1 MLLSSIFHRCRWII
15 MVAIALAVNLTIAVT
30 PANATGVYDMPI
42 SPSADNWVL
51 DDAKQ
56 ITRLNESNLNKDLQK
71 LADNTGQE
79 VRYVTIHR
87 LDYGETAQSF
97 AEQLFA
103 RWFSTPDEG
112 ANQTVVVLDDVTNNI
127 GLKSGEATA
136 ALLPADIAESIT
148 QETMK
153 APLLKNN
160 SYNRAF
166 GDATVRL
173 AAVLAGEPDPGP
185 PIIEETINVEGTFAT
200 AEETE
205 ENRTFSTWV
214 VVVLLILA
222 TVIPMVTYYWY
233 LSVGG

>member
-1 MLLSSIFHRCRWII
+1 
-15 MVAIALAVNLTIAVT
+15 MVAIALAINLTIAA
-30 PANATGVYDMPI
+30 PANATGVYDMPLNA
-42 SPSADNWVL
+42 SSDNWVL

-56 ITRLNESNLNKDLQK
+56 ITRLNESNLNKDLK
-71 LADNTGQE
+71 NLAAATGQE

-103 RWFSTPDEG
+103 RWFPTPEAG

-127 GLKSGEATA
+127 GLKSGEETAT
-136 ALLPADIAESIT
+136 LLPAEIAESIT

-153 APLLKNN
+153 APLIKSN

-173 AAVLAGEPDPGP
+173 SAILAGEPDPGP

-205 ENRTFSTWV
+205 ENRTSSTWI

-222 TVIPMVTYYWY
+222 TVIPMATYYWY
-233 LSVGG
+233 QSSGG

>member
-1 MLLSSIFHRCRWII
+1 MRLSSIFQRCRWIAV
-15 MVAIALAVNLTIAVT
+15 VAIALALNLTIAS
-30 PANATGVYDMPI
+30 PASATGVYDMPI
-42 SPSADNWVL
+42 TPNVDNWVL

-56 ITRLNESNLNKDLQK
+56 ITRLNESNLNRDLKK
-71 LADNTGQE
+71 LAETTGQE
-79 VRYVTIHR
+79 VRYVTINR
-87 LDYGETAQSF
+87 LDYGESAQSF
-97 AEQLFA
+97 SEQLFG
-103 RWFSTPDEG
+103 RWFSTPEAG
-112 ANQTVVVLDDVTNNI
+112 ANKTVIVLDDVTNNI
-127 GLKSGEATA
+127 GIKSGEETL
-136 ALLPADIAESIT
+136 ALLPEELAQSIT

-173 AAVLAGEPDPGP
+173 AAVLSGELDPGP
-185 PIIEETINVEGTFAT
+185 PVVEETINVEGTFAT

-233 LSVGG
+233 ISAGG

>member
-1 MLLSSIFHRCRWII
+1 
-15 MVAIALAVNLTIAVT
+15 MVAIALAISLTIAA
-30 PANATGVYDMPI
+30 PANATGVYDMPL
-42 SPSADNWVL
+42 SPNADNWVL
-51 DDAKQ
+51 DDANQ

-71 LADNTGQE
+71 LAAATGQE

-103 RWFSTPDEG
+103 RWFSTPESG
-112 ANQTVVVLDDVTNNI
+112 SNQTVIVLDDVTNSI
-127 GLKSGEATA
+127 GLKAGEETAT
-136 ALLPADIAESIT
+136 LLLEDIAESIT

-160 SYNRAF
+160 SYNQAF
-166 GDATVRL
+166 DDATVRL
-173 AAVLAGEPDPGP
+173 AAVLAGDPDPGP

-205 ENRTFSTWV
+205 ENRTSSIWIV
-214 VVVLLILA
+214 VILLILA
-222 TVIPMVTYYWY
+222 TVIPMATYYWY
-233 LSVGG
+233 QSIGG

>member
-1 MLLSSIFHRCRWII
+1 MLLSSIVQRCQW
-15 MVAIALAVNLTIAVT
+15 LAVVVIVLVLNLSVAS
-30 PANATGVYDMPI
+30 PANATGVYDMPLT
-42 SPSADNWVL
+42 PNVDNWVL
-51 DDAKQ
+51 DDANQ
-56 ITRLNESNLNKDLQK
+56 ITRLNESNLNKDLKK
-71 LADNTGQE
+71 LADDTGQE
-79 VRYVTIHR
+79 VHYVTIHR

-97 AEQLFA
+97 SEQLFS
-103 RWFSTPDEG
+103 RWYSTPEAG
-112 ANQTVVVLDDVTNNI
+112 ANKTVIVLDDVTNNI
-127 GLKSGEATA
+127 GIKSGEETS
-136 ALLPADIAESIT
+136 ALLSEEIAESLT

-153 APLLKNN
+153 APLVKNN

-173 AAVLAGEPDPGP
+173 AAVLAGNPDPGP
-185 PIIEETINVEGTFAT
+185 PVIEDTINVEGTFAT

-222 TVIPMVTYYWY
+222 TVIPMATYYWY

>member
-1 MLLSSIFHRCRWII
+1 MVLSSIFQRFCWL
-15 MVAIALAVNLTIAVT
+15 VAIALAVNLTIAA
-30 PANATGVYDMPI
+30 PASATGVYDMPLNA
-42 SPSADNWVL
+42 STDSWVL
-51 DDAKQ
+51 DDANK

-71 LADNTGQE
+71 LAATTGQE
-79 VRYVTIHR
+79 IRYVTIHR

-97 AEQLFA
+97 TEQLFD
-103 RWFSTPDEG
+103 RWFPSPEAG

-127 GLKSGEATA
+127 GLKSGEETAT
-136 ALLPADIAESIT
+136 LLPAEIADSIA

-185 PIIEETINVEGTFAT
+185 PVIEETIQVEGTFAT

-205 ENRTFSTWV
+205 ENRTGSTWI
-214 VVVLLILA
+214 VVVLLIVS
-222 TVIPMVTYYWY
+222 TVIPMATYYWY
-233 LSVGG
+233 QSMGG

>member
-15 MVAIALAVNLTIAVT
+15 VVAIALAINLTVIA

-42 SPSADNWVL
+42 NPSVDNWVL
-51 DDAKQ
+51 DDANQ
-56 ITRLNESNLNKDLQK
+56 ITRLNESNLNKDLRK
-71 LADNTGQE
+71 LAAETGQE

-87 LDYGETAQSF
+87 LDYGETTQSF

-103 RWFSTPDEG
+103 RWFPTPEAG
-112 ANQTVVVLDDVTNNI
+112 ANQTVIVLDDVTNNI
-127 GLKSGEATA
+127 GIKVGEETA
-136 ALLPADIAESIT
+136 ALLSAEIADSIT

-153 APLLKNN
+153 APLLKSN

-166 GDATVRL
+166 DDATVRL

-185 PIIEETINVEGTFAT
+185 PVMEETINVEGTFAT
-200 AEETE
+200 AAETE
-205 ENRTFSTWV
+205 ENRTSSTWI

-222 TVIPMVTYYWY
+222 TVIPMATYYWY
-233 LSVGG
+233 QSIGG

>member
-1 MLLSSIFHRCRWII
+1 MVLSSIFQRFCWL
-15 MVAIALAVNLTIAVT
+15 VAIALAVNLTIAA
-30 PANATGVYDMPI
+30 PASATGVYDMPLNA
-42 SPSADNWVL
+42 STDSWVL
-51 DDAKQ
+51 DDANK
-56 ITRLNESNLNKDLQK
+56 ITRLAESNLNKDLQK
-71 LADNTGQE
+71 LAANTGQE
-79 VRYVTIHR
+79 IRYVTIHR

-97 AEQLFA
+97 TEQLFD
-103 RWFSTPDEG
+103 RWFPTAEAG

-127 GLKSGEATA
+127 GLKSGEETAT
-136 ALLPADIAESIT
+136 LLPAEIADSIA

-185 PIIEETINVEGTFAT
+185 PVIEETIQVEGTFAT

-205 ENRTFSTWV
+205 ENRTGSTWI
-214 VVVLLILA
+214 VVVLLIVS
-222 TVIPMVTYYWY
+222 TVIPMATYYWY
-233 LSVGG
+233 QSMGG

>member
-1 MLLSSIFHRCRWII
+1 MLLSSIFRCCRWIAV
-15 MVAIALAVNLTIAVT
+15 VAIALALNLTIVAA
-30 PANATGVYDMPI
+30 PAHATGMYDMPLN
-42 SPSADNWVL
+42 PSSDGWVL
-51 DDAKQ
+51 DGAQ
-56 ITRLNESNLNKDLQK
+56 RITRLNESNLNKDLQK
-71 LADNTGQE
+71 LSDQTGQD

-97 AEQLFA
+97 ADQLFT
-103 RWFSTPDEG
+103 RWFPTPDVG
-112 ANQTVVVLDDVTNNI
+112 ANQTVVVLDDVTNTI
-127 GLKSGEATA
+127 GLASGEETS
-136 ALLPADIAESIT
+136 ALLTAEIAESLT

-160 SYNRAF
+160 SYNQAF

-173 AAVLAGEPDPGP
+173 ASVLAGEADPGP

-205 ENRTFSTWV
+205 EHRTISTWV

-222 TVIPMVTYYWY
+222 TVIPMATYYWY
-233 LSVGG
+233 ISIGG

>member
-1 MLLSSIFHRCRWII
+1 MLLSSIFHRCRWITV
-15 MVAIALAVNLTIAVT
+15 VAIALALNLTIAAAPVH
-30 PANATGVYDMPI
+30 ATGMYDMPI
-42 SPSADNWVL
+42 NASSDSWVL
-51 DDAKQ
+51 DDAQ
-56 ITRLNESNLNKDLQK
+56 RITRLNESNLNKDLQK
-71 LADNTGQE
+71 LSDQTGQD

-97 AEQLFA
+97 SEQLFA
-103 RWFSTPDEG
+103 RWFPTPAVG
-112 ANQTVVVLDDVTNNI
+112 ANQTIVVVDDVTNTI
-127 GLKSGEATA
+127 GLASGEDTSAFLNA
-136 ALLPADIAESIT
+136 EIADSII

-160 SYNRAF
+160 SYDRAF
-166 GDATVRL
+166 GDATTRL
-173 AAVLAGEPDPGP
+173 AAVLAGDADPGP

-205 ENRTFSTWV
+205 ENRAISTWV

-222 TVIPMVTYYWY
+222 TVIPMATYYWY

>member
-1 MLLSSIFHRCRWII
+1 MI
-15 MVAIALAVNLTIAVT
+15 AIALAINLTGAT

-42 SPSADNWVL
+42 SASSDNWVL

-56 ITRLNESNLNKDLQK
+56 ITRLNESNLNKELQK
-71 LADNTGQE
+71 LSAATGQE

-97 AEQLFA
+97 AEQLFN
-103 RWFSTPDEG
+103 RWFPTSEAG

-127 GLKSGEATA
+127 GIKYGEETA
-136 ALLPADIAESIT
+136 ALLSEEIADSIT

-205 ENRTFSTWV
+205 ENRTSSTWIV
-214 VVVLLILA
+214 VILLILA
-222 TVIPMVTYYWY
+222 TVIPMATYWWY
-233 LSVGG
+233 QSAGG

>member
-1 MLLSSIFHRCRWII
+1 MLLSSIFHRCRWIVV
-15 MVAIALAVNLTIAVT
+15 VAIALVINLTTTT
-30 PANATGVYDMPI
+30 PANATGVYAMPI
-42 SPSADNWVL
+42 APNADNWVL

-56 ITRLNESNLNKDLQK
+56 ITRLNESNLNKDLKK
-71 LADNTGQE
+71 LAEATGQE

-97 AEQLFA
+97 SEQLFK
-103 RWFSTPDEG
+103 RWFPTAEAG

-127 GLKSGEATA
+127 GLTSGEETA
-136 ALLPADIAESIT
+136 ALLPEEIAESIT

-153 APLLKNN
+153 APLLKSN

-166 GDATVRL
+166 SDATIRL
-173 AAVLAGEPDPGP
+173 ASVLAGEPDPGP
-185 PIIEETINVEGTFAT
+185 PLIEETINVEGTFAT

-233 LSVGG
+233 ISAGG

>member
-1 MLLSSIFHRCRWII
+1 MLLSSIFHRCRWIVV
-15 MVAIALAVNLTIAVT
+15 VAIALAINLTIAA
-30 PANATGVYDMPI
+30 PASATGVYDMPLN
-42 SPSADNWVL
+42 PSVDNWVL

-56 ITRLNESNLNKDLQK
+56 ITRLNESNLNKDLKK
-71 LADNTGQE
+71 LAAETGQE

-97 AEQLFA
+97 AEQLFD
-103 RWFSTPDEG
+103 RWFSTSEAG
-112 ANQTVVVLDDVTNNI
+112 ANQTIVVLDDVTNNI
-127 GLKSGEATA
+127 GLKAGEDTA
-136 ALLPADIAESIT
+136 ALLTEEIAESIT

-153 APLLKNN
+153 APLLESN

-166 GDATVRL
+166 DDATVRL
-173 AAVLAGEPDPGP
+173 AAVLAGNPDPGP
-185 PIIEETINVEGTFAT
+185 PVIEETINVEGTFAT

-205 ENRTFSTWV
+205 ENRTSSTWI

-222 TVIPMVTYYWY
+222 TVIPMATYYWY

>member
-1 MLLSSIFHRCRWII
+1 MLLSSIFHRCRWIVV
-15 MVAIALAVNLTIAVT
+15 VAIALTINLINIP

-42 SPSADNWVL
+42 APNSDNWVL

-56 ITRLNESNLNKDLQK
+56 ITRLNENNLNKDLK
-71 LADNTGQE
+71 KIAVATGQE

-97 AEQLFA
+97 AEQLFN
-103 RWFSTPDEG
+103 RWFPTPEAG
-112 ANQTVVVLDDVTNNI
+112 TNQTVVVLDDVTNNI
-127 GLKSGEATA
+127 GLKAGEETA
-136 ALLPADIAESIT
+136 ALLTDEIAESIT
-148 QETMK
+148 EETMK

-160 SYNRAF
+160 SYNQAF

-185 PIIEETINVEGTFAT
+185 PVIEETINVEGTFAT

-205 ENRTFSTWV
+205 ANRTSSTWV

-222 TVIPMVTYYWY
+222 TVIPMATYYWY
-233 LSVGG
+233 QSAGG

>member
-1 MLLSSIFHRCRWII
+1 MLLSSIFQRCRWIAV
-15 MVAIALAVNLTIAVT
+15 VAIALALNLTIAS
-30 PANATGVYDMPI
+30 PAGATGVYDMPLT
-42 SPSADNWVL
+42 PNLDNWVL

-56 ITRLNESNLNKDLQK
+56 ITRLNESNLNKDLKK
-71 LADNTGQE
+71 LAEITGQE

-97 AEQLFA
+97 SEQLFD
-103 RWFSTPDEG
+103 RWFSTPEAG
-112 ANQTVVVLDDVTNNI
+112 ANKTVVVLDDVTNNI
-127 GLKSGEATA
+127 GIKSGEETST
-136 ALLPADIAESIT
+136 LLPEEIAQSIT

-153 APLLKNN
+153 APLIKSN

-173 AAVLAGEPDPGP
+173 AAVLSGELDPGP
-185 PIIEETINVEGTFAT
+185 PVIEETINVEGTFAT

-222 TVIPMVTYYWY
+222 TVIPMATYYWY

>member
-1 MLLSSIFHRCRWII
+1 MRLSSIFYRCRWIVV
-15 MVAIALAVNLTIAVT
+15 VAIAITVNLIFPS

-42 SPSADNWVL
+42 APNSDNWVL

-56 ITRLNESNLNKDLQK
+56 ITRLNENNLNKDLKK
-71 LADNTGQE
+71 LAASTGQE

-97 AEQLFA
+97 SEQLFN
-103 RWFSTPDEG
+103 RWFPSPEAA
-112 ANQTVVVLDDVTNNI
+112 ANQTIVVLDDVTNNI
-127 GLKSGEATA
+127 GLTAGEETAT
-136 ALLPADIAESIT
+136 LLTADIAESIT
-148 QETMK
+148 DETMK

-166 GDATVRL
+166 DDATQRL

-185 PIIEETINVEGTFAT
+185 PLIEETINVEGTFAT

-205 ENRTFSTWV
+205 ANRTSSTWV

-233 LSVGG
+233 QSVGG

>member
-1 MLLSSIFHRCRWII
+1 MVLSSIFQRLCWL
-15 MVAIALAVNLTIAVT
+15 VAIALAVNLTIAA
-30 PANATGVYDMPI
+30 PASATGVYDMPLNA
-42 SPSADNWVL
+42 STDSWVL
-51 DDAKQ
+51 DDANK

-71 LADNTGQE
+71 LAAATGQE
-79 VRYVTIHR
+79 IRYVTIHR

-97 AEQLFA
+97 AEQLFD
-103 RWFSTPDEG
+103 RWFPTSEAG
-112 ANQTVVVLDDVTNNI
+112 ANQAVVVLDDVTNNI
-127 GLKSGEATA
+127 GLKFGEETAT
-136 ALLPADIAESIT
+136 LLPAEIADSIA

-185 PIIEETINVEGTFAT
+185 PVIEETIQVEGTFAT

-205 ENRTFSTWV
+205 ENRTGSTWI
-214 VVVLLILA
+214 VVVLLIVS
-222 TVIPMVTYYWY
+222 TVIPMATYYWY
-233 LSVGG
+233 QSMGG

>member
-1 MLLSSIFHRCRWII
+1 
-15 MVAIALAVNLTIAVT
+15 MVAIALALNLTIAS
-30 PANATGVYDMPI
+30 PAGATGVYDMPLT
-42 SPSADNWVL
+42 PNLDNWVL

-56 ITRLNESNLNKDLQK
+56 ITRLNESNLNKDLKK
-71 LADNTGQE
+71 LAEITGQE

-97 AEQLFA
+97 SEQLFD
-103 RWFSTPDEG
+103 RWFSTPEAG
-112 ANQTVVVLDDVTNNI
+112 ANKTVVVLDDVTNNI
-127 GLKSGEATA
+127 GIKSGEETST
-136 ALLPADIAESIT
+136 LLPEEIAQSIT

-153 APLLKNN
+153 APLIKSN

-173 AAVLAGEPDPGP
+173 AAVLSGELDPGP
-185 PIIEETINVEGTFAT
+185 PVIEETINVEGTFAT

-222 TVIPMVTYYWY
+222 TVIPMATYYWY

>member
-1 MLLSSIFHRCRWII
+1 
-15 MVAIALAVNLTIAVT
+15 
-30 PANATGVYDMPI
+30 MPI
-42 SPSADNWVL
+42 APNADNWVL

-56 ITRLNESNLNKDLQK
+56 ITRLNESNLNKDLKK
-71 LADNTGQE
+71 LAEATGQE

-97 AEQLFA
+97 SEQLFK
-103 RWFSTPDEG
+103 RWFPTAEAG

-127 GLKSGEATA
+127 GLTSGEETA
-136 ALLPADIAESIT
+136 ALLPEEIAESIT

-153 APLLKNN
+153 APLLKSN

-166 GDATVRL
+166 SDATIRL
-173 AAVLAGEPDPGP
+173 ASVLAGEPDPGP
-185 PIIEETINVEGTFAT
+185 PLIEETINVEGTFAT

-233 LSVGG
+233 ISAGG

>member
-1 MLLSSIFHRCRWII
+1 MLLSSIVRRCRWIA
-15 MVAIALAVNLTIAVT
+15 VAAIALAINFTIVA
-30 PANATGVYDMPI
+30 PAYATGVYDMPI
-42 SPSADNWVL
+42 TPSADNWVL

-56 ITRLNESNLNKDLQK
+56 ITRLNESNLNKDLKK
-71 LADNTGQE
+71 LAVATGQE

-97 AEQLFA
+97 SEQLFN
-103 RWFSTPDEG
+103 RWFPTPEAG
-112 ANQTVVVLDDVTNNI
+112 ANQTVIVLDDVTNNI
-127 GLKSGEATA
+127 GLTSGEETV
-136 ALLPADIAESIT
+136 ALLPEELAESIT

-153 APLLKNN
+153 APLLKSN

-166 GDATVRL
+166 GDATIRL

-185 PIIEETINVEGTFAT
+185 PVIEETINVEGTFAT

-205 ENRTFSTWV
+205 ENRKISTWV
-214 VVVLLILA
+214 VVILLILA
-222 TVIPMVTYYWY
+222 TVIPMATYYWY

>member
-1 MLLSSIFHRCRWII
+1 MFLSSIFHRCRWIAV
-15 MVAIALAVNLTIAVT
+15 VAIALAINLTFAA
-30 PANATGVYDMPI
+30 PANATGVYDMPLNA
-42 SPSADNWVL
+42 SSDSWVL
-51 DDAKQ
+51 DDAQ
-56 ITRLNESNLNKDLQK
+56 RITRLNESNLNKDLQK
-71 LADNTGQE
+71 LAADTGQD

-103 RWFSTPDEG
+103 RWFPTPEAG

-127 GLKSGEATA
+127 GLASGEETS
-136 ALLPADIAESIT
+136 ALLTAEIADSIT

-153 APLLKNN
+153 APLLKSN
-160 SYNRAF
+160 SYNRSF

-205 ENRTFSTWV
+205 ENRTISTWV

-222 TVIPMVTYYWY
+222 TVIPMATYYWY